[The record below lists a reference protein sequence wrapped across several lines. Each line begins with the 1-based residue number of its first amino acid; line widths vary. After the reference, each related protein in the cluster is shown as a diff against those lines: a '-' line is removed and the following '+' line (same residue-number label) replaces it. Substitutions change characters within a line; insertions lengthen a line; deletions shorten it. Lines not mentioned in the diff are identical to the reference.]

1 MLGHISVGAVNL
13 SDAFFLPSVNNG
25 PLPAA
30 AAIYP
35 LDGKS
40 ELNDSTCNG
49 NPAGRGVGV
58 QLTTGPTGQD
68 DGAYEFSSINYVNI
82 PQRGPLNTLNSI
94 TILAWVKSMY
104 RNGAIV
110 TYHTNNHIVRL
121 FMEDDKL
128 HVKGM
133 TRYGSDNLW
142 KANQMP
148 LKYDKEIQET
158 SWYYVGATYDYAT
171 RNATLWV
178 DGDKVTEGSI
188 GSVELKTNAHIRIGG
203 WNDVSYYYGR
213 ISCVQI
219 YNKVLTKQ
227 EIRAVSHR
235 CFKNGEKRFMHEL
248 YYMF

>member
-1 MLGHISVGAVNL
+1 MLFL
-13 SDAFFLPSVNNG
+13 FLPSVNNG

-68 DGAYEFSSINYVNI
+68 DGAYEFSSNNHVDI

-94 TILAWVKSMY
+94 TILAWVNSTY
-104 RNGAIV
+104 INGAIV
-110 TYHTNNHIVRL
+110 TYYTNNYGVCL
-121 FMEDDKL
+121 FMKDGNL

-133 TRYGSDNLW
+133 TRDGPDNSW
-142 KANQMP
+142 MANQML
-148 LKYDKEIQET
+148 LKYDKVIQET
-158 SWYYVGATYDYAT
+158 AWYYVGATYDCAT

-178 DGDKVTEGSI
+178 DGDKGTEGSI
-188 GSVELKTNAHIRIGG
+188 GSVELKTNAHIRIGA
-203 WNDVSYYYGR
+203 WKENVYRHRR

-219 YNKVLTKQ
+219 YDKVLTKQ
-227 EIRAVSHR
+227 EIRTVSHR